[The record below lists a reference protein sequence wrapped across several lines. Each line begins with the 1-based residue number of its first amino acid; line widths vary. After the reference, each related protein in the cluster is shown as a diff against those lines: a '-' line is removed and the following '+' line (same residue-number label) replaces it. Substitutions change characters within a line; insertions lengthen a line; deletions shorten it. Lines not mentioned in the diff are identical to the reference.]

1 MSIWKCNT
9 RYLRKLNALLQWFIG
24 LLKKEYLNSVSDSG
38 VDGGWSDWSS
48 WTECSETCGA
58 GTNSRSRTCTK
69 PKPSGSGKPCS
80 GKSSETASCEITAC
94 AVSRN
99 GIYEMFDRRIG
110 SHKLNFIFPAK
121 NYNFFLLN
129 SRKRKVQ

>member
-1 MSIWKCNT
+1 MGSNLFVTFKFHT
-9 RYLRKLNALLQWFIG
+9 VA
-24 LLKKEYLNSVSDSG
+24 DSG

-80 GKSSETASCEITAC
+80 GKSSETASCEITKC

-110 SHKLNFIFPAK
+110 SHKLTLYLLLKITIFS
-121 NYNFFLLN
+121 FGF
-129 SRKRKVQ
+129 